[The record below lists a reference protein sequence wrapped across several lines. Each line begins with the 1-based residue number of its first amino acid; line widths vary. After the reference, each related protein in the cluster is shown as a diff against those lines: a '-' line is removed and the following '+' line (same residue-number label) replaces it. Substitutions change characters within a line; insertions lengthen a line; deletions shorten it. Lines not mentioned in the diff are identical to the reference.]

1 MASEMV
7 HHVAFGAEA
16 LAALLGA
23 VEGPVV
29 VVHPHMD
36 GQIVSIVE
44 ALLTIGHRADEIGPR
59 LVVCKVSLKVLAGSK
74 FLRAGA
80 ECALEALLDFDNL
93 AILASEALTSG
104 SLALESGA
112 LELRVLVDPA

>member
-1 MASEMV
+1 MASKMV

-36 GQIVSIVE
+36 GQIVSIV
-44 ALLTIGHRADEIGPR
+44 
-59 LVVCKVSLKVLAGSK
+59 
-74 FLRAGA
+74 
-80 ECALEALLDFDNL
+80 
-93 AILASEALTSG
+93 
-104 SLALESGA
+104 
-112 LELRVLVDPA
+112 